1 MVTETKP
8 HVASKGNDDYMAVMF
23 KLWDPFSPPITLQ
36 STCHLPF
43 WQEVYKPSLHCHVT
57 NRMAW
62 YVGAEGKQLRTL
74 R

>member
-1 MVTETKP
+1 MWPQRET
-8 HVASKGNDDYMAVMF
+8 M
-23 KLWDPFSPPITLQ
+23 ITWQLCSSCGTHFHLQ